1 MKKWIINQSET
12 TNFYL
17 ILTEKSV
24 WLTEKEK
31 DVNIDE
37 LINDKKLTEVRI
49 ERFVDDIKEFIF
61 IDSTSTLE
69 INLKDDDKED
79 IELSI
84 ETSIYNEI
92 KSYLIKNLKDTKVK
106 DYSILKQIKPAAIGT
121 IVFGGIT
128 YFLHTIALSL
138 QNGEEIRTS
147 RRRGLI
153 KKIFV
158 GIADFLGPIGS
169 LIVGG
174 LITLFFL
181 YILIKTVSK
190 PQKGKVIKTKSF
202 TELNF

>member
-24 WLTEKEK
+24 WLTEKPKE
-31 DVNIDE
+31 VNIDE

-49 ERFVDDIKEFIF
+49 ERYVDDIKEFIF
-61 IDSTSTLE
+61 IDTNSTLE

-79 IELSI
+79 IELPLES
-84 ETSIYNEI
+84 SIYNEI
-92 KSYLIKNLKDTKVK
+92 KSFLIPNLKDTKVK
-106 DYSILKQIKPAAIGT
+106 DYSLIKQIQPAVIGT
-121 IVFGGIT
+121 LIFGAIT

-147 RRRGLI
+147 GRRGLI

-158 GIADFLGPIGS
+158 GIADFLGPTGS
-169 LIVGG
+169 LIIGG
-174 LITLFFL
+174 LVTLFFI
-181 YILIKTVSK
+181 YILIKTISK
-190 PQKGKVIKTKSF
+190 PQQGKVIKTKSF
-202 TELNF
+202 TELKF